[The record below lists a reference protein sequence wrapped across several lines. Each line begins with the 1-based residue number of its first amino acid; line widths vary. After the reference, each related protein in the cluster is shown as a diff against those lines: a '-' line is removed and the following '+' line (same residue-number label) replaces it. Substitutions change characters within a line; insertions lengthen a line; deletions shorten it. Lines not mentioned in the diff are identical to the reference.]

1 MPLRSASTRPLKMRL
16 IHQNSDHINEILL
29 AWHMNQTP
37 GSQGERE
44 RGRGRYYKPFNAP
57 QLEDWLEQ
65 KNASNGGGTD
75 SQPNKE
81 LREALISNNCYNYD
95 QKK

>member
-37 GSQGERE
+37 GSHRERE
-44 RGRGRYYKPFNAP
+44 RERDFINLSMLLNWKTGWNKRMP
-57 QLEDWLEQ
+57 QTEEELTPNQ
-65 KNASNGGGTD
+65 TKNY
-75 SQPNKE
+75 E
-81 LREALISNNCYNYD
+81 RL
-95 QKK
+95 

>member
-37 GSQGERE
+37 GSQRERE
-44 RGRGRYYKPFNAP
+44 RDTPRERERDVINLSMLLNWKTGWNKRMP
-57 QLEDWLEQ
+57 QTEEELTPNQ
-65 KNASNGGGTD
+65 TKNY
-75 SQPNKE
+75 E
-81 LREALISNNCYNYD
+81 RL
-95 QKK
+95 